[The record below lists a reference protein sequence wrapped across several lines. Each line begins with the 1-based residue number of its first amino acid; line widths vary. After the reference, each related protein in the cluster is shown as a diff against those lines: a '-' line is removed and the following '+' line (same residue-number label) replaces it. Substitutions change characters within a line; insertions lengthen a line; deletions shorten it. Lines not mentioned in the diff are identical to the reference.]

1 MMLKLKSILTEI
13 LLKEALPI
21 SLAKQYTSI
30 ERNPAMKVALD
41 SIFSN
46 LTKLPNAKTSKRGDR
61 VYFPF
66 SSDGGIQTTQSPIQK
81 DIEQSLQG
89 TEYSLKDY
97 SLGVAIDKHG
107 REVKLGK
114 VLTKLGKAEL
124 VNKFNGD
131 RQRES
136 AKKTDFI
143 MVFSKHPYD
152 VAGMS
157 TDRGWTSCMDVYDGS
172 NSQYVSQD
180 VKEGSFICY
189 LAKPEDTNLNRP
201 AARVLVKPFTNIKDA
216 NEVLYSAE
224 DKIYGTAPSNFSKTV
239 KDVLDDIQDGYVG
252 KFTLVN
258 SLYCDSG
265 NRTITK
271 YPKNIQSILDG
282 KTRAT
287 TKEEVEEI
295 LMSFDIENYNIND
308 DLTVDV
314 NGNVDLSDKRLT
326 RIPITFGKVN
336 GSFNCVLNNLATLE
350 GSPKEVGGSF
360 NCFENNLTSLKGAP
374 KEVGGGF
381 DCFEN
386 NLTSL
391 KGAPKEVGGDFN
403 CSDNNLKSLN
413 GAPNKVGGDFYCHFN
428 NLTSLKGAP
437 KEVGGSFNC
446 SYNKLTSLEGTP
458 KEVGGDFN
466 CFENNLTSLEGAPK
480 EVGGGFYC
488 NSNNLTTLK
497 GAPKEVGGNFDCFY
511 NKLTSL
517 EGSPNKVG
525 GSFYCYNNNLTT
537 LKGAPNK
544 VGGYFDCSYNKLT
557 TLEGAPK
564 EVGGNFDCSKNNLTS
579 LKGAPEKVGM
589 DFSCRYNNPPLPQS
603 EKDWAKENIKAKK
616 FAF

>member
-1 MMLKLKSILTEI
+1 MMLKLKDILTEI

-30 ERNPAMKVALD
+30 KRNPAMKIALD
-41 SIFSN
+41 SIFSE

-66 SSDGGIQTTQSPIQK
+66 FSDGGLQTTQSPIQK

-131 RQRES
+131 KQRES

-157 TDRGWTSCMDVYDGS
+157 TDRGWTSCMNVYDGET
-172 NSQYVSQD
+172 SQYVSKD

-201 AARVLVKPFTNIKDA
+201 SARVLVKPFTKIKDKT
-216 NEVLYSAE
+216 EVVYSAE
-224 DKIYGTAPSNFSKTV
+224 NTVYGTAPSNFLDTV
-239 KDVLDDIQDGYVG
+239 NTILDDIQDGHVG
-252 KFTLVN
+252 KFTLKA

-287 TKEEVEEI
+287 TKEEVEAV
-295 LMSFDIENYNIND
+295 LMFFDIKRYTISDE
-308 DLTVDV
+308 LTVDV
-314 NGNVDLSDKRLT
+314 NGNVDLHGKRRT
-326 RIPITFGKVN
+326 RIPITFGKVTGDFFCN
-336 GSFNCVLNNLATLE
+336 DNNLTSLKGAPEKVGGYFDCSSNNLTSLKGAPNKVGGGFYCSENNLTSLKGSPNKVGEDFNCSFNNFTSLEGAPEKVDGDFNCSENELETLE

-360 NCFENNLTSLKGAP
+360 NCSQ
-374 KEVGGGF
+374 
-381 DCFEN
+381 
-386 NLTSL
+386 
-391 KGAPKEVGGDFN
+391 
-403 CSDNNLKSLN
+403 
-413 GAPNKVGGDFYCHFN
+413 NK
-428 NLTSLKGAP
+428 
-437 KEVGGSFNC
+437 
-446 SYNKLTSLEGTP
+446 
-458 KEVGGDFN
+458 
-466 CFENNLTSLEGAPK
+466 LTSLEGAPK
-480 EVGGGFYC
+480 EVGGGFNCSY
-488 NSNNLTTLK
+488 NNLTTLK
-497 GAPKEVGGNFDCFY
+497 GAPKEVGED
-511 NKLTSL
+511 
-517 EGSPNKVG
+517 
-525 GSFYCYNNNLTT
+525 FYC
-537 LKGAPNK
+537 
-544 VGGYFDCSYNKLT
+544 S
-557 TLEGAPK
+557 
-564 EVGGNFDCSKNNLTS
+564 S
-579 LKGAPEKVGM
+579 
-589 DFSCRYNNPPLPQS
+589 NNPPLPRS
-603 EKDWAKENIKAKK
+603 EKAWAKENIKAKE
-616 FAF
+616 FEW